1 MCPTERVTI
10 TQHDTV
16 RVFMAIYDKLAEPP
30 LQTSS
35 GINTSH
41 SHVVLH
47 LRTMQ
52 DYTGFVTS
60 SFMAWEIFDV
70 PYPRPGSI
78 GIAAID
84 FCYITIHVTMTI
96 DYQQKS
102 YTVIAVWLCDG
113 LPTCLIISNWSD
125 IAPP

>member
-35 GINTSH
+35 G
-41 SHVVLH
+41 SHVVLQ

-60 SFMAWEIFDV
+60 SFMGGRFLMSHTQ
-70 PYPRPGSI
+70 GL
-78 GIAAID
+78 
-84 FCYITIHVTMTI
+84 VT
-96 DYQQKS
+96 
-102 YTVIAVWLCDG
+102 LG
-113 LPTCLIISNWSD
+113 LQPLT
-125 IAPP
+125 